1 MKFNVNSDDFEM
13 PPDNDPMWAALERES
28 INDSK
33 TVSRPEDPRIDEA
46 GNEPAPA
53 PGLDKLKESIRD
65 FVRRE
70 YDDDLDED
78 AFDNSS
84 CIGIA
89 ETNVEDRED
98 IVIDVAVNIPD
109 RTLDMY
115 INGERTDTWQYS
127 SLLSMAIEIDRISF
141 DELVSLGPEAE
152 LRVQQL
158 TSPIPLEHDFLR
170 NPEDAYALYQLRHT
184 PAHHLL
190 MFTGMDELK
199 NEAKRF
205 REAIHKAAERL
216 EDDTF
221 GSKKQLEDQLR
232 DMGMTV
238 IPNEDACRITLQN
251 DFMMKGDILLG
262 YGDGICW
269 TDGCDTR
276 GLDEPV
282 YHDKYNLVYTG
293 PVDGSRKPEQ
303 ILNELYEE
311 FNLNHPPHFKG
322 HSMSVGDVV
331 VLMQNGQTT
340 AYFCDNIGFT
350 KLQNFLAD
358 QPLRNAE
365 IQLEDDYNMID
376 GIINNGPRQ
385 EDKPSLRA
393 QLDGIRIE
401 LDQSEHPHL
410 PKARTNQ
417 NER

>member
-1 MKFNVNSDDFEM
+1 MKFNINSDDFEM

-28 INDSK
+28 INDSR
-33 TVSRPEDPRIDEA
+33 TVSRPEDPRISEV
-46 GNEPAPA
+46 GNEPAPTSE
-53 PGLDKLKESIRD
+53 LDKLKKSIRD

-70 YDDDLDED
+70 YGDDLDNSV
-78 AFDNSS
+78 FDNPAR
-84 CIGIA
+84 IGIA
-89 ETNVEDRED
+89 ETNVEDREN
-98 IVIDVAVNIPD
+98 IVIDVAVNIPAM
-109 RTLDMY
+109 TLDMY
-115 INGERTDTWQYS
+115 INGEKTDTWQYS
-127 SLLSMAIEIDRISF
+127 SLQDMTNEIDRISF

-170 NPEDAYALYQLRHT
+170 NPEDAYALYQLWHS

-199 NEAKRF
+199 DEAKRF
-205 REAIHKAAERL
+205 REAIHKAAEKL
-216 EDDTF
+216 EDEIF
-221 GSKKQLEDQLR
+221 GSKKQFEDQLR

-269 TDGCDTR
+269 PDGCDTR
-276 GLDEPV
+276 GLDELV
-282 YHDKYNLVYTG
+282 SHDNYTLVYSG
-293 PVDGSRKPEQ
+293 PVDGSRKPEH

-311 FNLNHPPHFKG
+311 FNLNHPAHFTG

-331 VLMQNGQTT
+331 VLMQNGQAT

-350 KLQNFLAD
+350 KLQNFLSD

-376 GIINNGPRQ
+376 IINNGSRQ
-385 EDKPSLRA
+385 EDKLSLRA
-393 QLDGIRIE
+393 QLDDIRTE
-401 LDQSEHPHL
+401 LDRGEHRPSSRIHI
-410 PKARTNQ
+410 NE